1 MPLTPEIYPDAGRA
15 GNGLQQHVWQAL
27 NSVNYAGVNHYGS
40 IAELTGNS
48 KAVCAVVSATDAN
61 RIAIVIPCHWIF
73 SKDGAMTGYGGGIAC
88 KKWLLEHE
96 AKYQHSAE

>member
-1 MPLTPEIYPDAGRA
+1 MPLIPEIYPDAGRA
-15 GNGLQQHVWQAL
+15 GNGLQQHVGQAL
-27 NSVNYAGVNHYGS
+27 SSVNYAGVNHYGS
-40 IAELTGNS
+40 IAEQTGNS
-48 KAVCAVVSATDAN
+48 KAVCAVVSSTDAN

-73 SKDGAMTGYGGGIAC
+73 SKDGAMTGYGGGIAR